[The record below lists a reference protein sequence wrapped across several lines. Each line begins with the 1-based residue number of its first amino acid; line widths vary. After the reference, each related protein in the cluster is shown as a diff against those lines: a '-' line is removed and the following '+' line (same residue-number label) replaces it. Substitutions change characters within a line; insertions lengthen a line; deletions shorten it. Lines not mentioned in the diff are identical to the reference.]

1 MIRASRNEIPE
12 TLRLYR
18 PSAVVAFGRQ
28 DRASTG
34 FSKAVLAA
42 KSRGFGTVLRLAGG
56 RAAVFHE
63 ETIAFARA
71 IPDSDPTSRTFARFK
86 ETAALLAAALGS
98 LGVDA
103 RVGAVPLEYC
113 PGDYSVNAR
122 GEKKLAGIG
131 QRLISKAAHVGGVI
145 VVGEGERVR
154 DVLVDVYDVLEL
166 AWNPETVGAVSE
178 EQAVSW
184 DRVAGAVVNEF
195 GKSFDIEE
203 SALDSTTLALAET
216 LEHRHVA

>member
-1 MIRASRNEIPE
+1 LIRASRNEIPE

-18 PSAVVAFGRQ
+18 PNSIVAFGRQ
-28 DRASTG
+28 DQASDG
-34 FSKAVLAA
+34 FPKAVLAA
-42 KSRGFGTVLRLAGG
+42 KSHGFGTVLRLAGG
-56 RAAVFHE
+56 RAAVFDVD
-63 ETIAFARA
+63 TIAFARA

-86 ETAALLAAALGS
+86 ETAAILASALGT

-122 GEKKLAGIG
+122 GEKKLVGIG

-145 VVGEGERVR
+145 VVGGSERVR
-154 DVLVDVYDVLEL
+154 EVLMDVYEALEL
-166 AWNPETVGAVSE
+166 TWNPETVGAVSE
-178 EQAVSW
+178 EEKVSW
-184 DRVAGAVVNEF
+184 DRVAEAVVNEF
-195 GKSFDIEE
+195 GQRFDIEE
-203 SALDSTTLALAET
+203 VTLDSATLALAET